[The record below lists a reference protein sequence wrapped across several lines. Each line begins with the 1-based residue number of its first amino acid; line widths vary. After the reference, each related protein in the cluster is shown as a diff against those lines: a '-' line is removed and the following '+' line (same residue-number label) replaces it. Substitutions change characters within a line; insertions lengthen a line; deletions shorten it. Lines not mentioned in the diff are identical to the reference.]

1 MKYIQLPSHAFA
13 LHLSALEL
21 LIYADAWTM
30 QQNGKGYWKS
40 NATIA
45 SQFDAHR
52 STVIRAIKKLES
64 RSLLRRV
71 ESENGRYL
79 EALIPEKSSSVD
91 ATGRV
96 DATGSVHATG
106 GRVDATGGV
115 APTQQSSSVDAT
127 QIENKREE
135 RKEKCNRDSAALKFP
150 WHTDEFIEAW
160 RSWTEFRLDQFK
172 FKYKTVESE
181 QLALHKLHKDSHGR
195 QEVAIDAIA
204 ESIAGGYRG
213 LHPKPNSKGQQPG
226 RTNDWARAIREKYQ
240 RNPDYNA

>member
-1 MKYIQLPSHAFA
+1 MNYIQLPSHAFA

-45 SQFDAHR
+45 SQFNAHR
-52 STVIRAIKKLES
+52 STVIRAINKLES

-79 EALIPEKSSSVD
+79 EALTPDPSSS
-91 ATGRV
+91 V

-106 GRVDATGGV
+106 GSVDATGGV

-127 QIENKREE
+127 QIENKRKPKREE
-135 RKEKCNRDSAALKFP
+135 NRENVICPFQSEKF
-150 WHTDEFIEAW
+150 EMAW
-160 RSWTEFRLDQFK
+160 AEWNEYRRASR
-172 FKYKTVESE
+172 FKYKTVKSE
-181 QLALHKLHKDSHGR
+181 QLALQKLY
-195 QEVAIDAIA
+195 QESNGNEDIAIDAIA
-204 ESIAGGYRG
+204 TSIASGWRG
-213 LHPKPNSKGQQPG
+213 LFAS
-226 RTNDWARAIREKYQ
+226 RTNGSRHNDRPRGKDITATDFEALVNRTYGI
-240 RNPDYNA
+240 NPK

>member
-1 MKYIQLPSHAFA
+1 MPKDRGDRAVMGDPAVMG
-13 LHLSALEL
+13 
-21 LIYADAWTM
+21 DR
-30 QQNGKGYWKS
+30 NGQGGDP
-40 NATIA
+40 A
-45 SQFDAHR
+45 
-52 STVIRAIKKLES
+52 VI
-64 RSLLRRV
+64 
-71 ESENGRYL
+71 
-79 EALIPEKSSSVD
+79 
-91 ATGRV
+91 
-96 DATGSVHATG
+96 
-106 GRVDATGGV
+106 GGV
-115 APTQQSSSVDAT
+115 TEMVSGGDSAVT

-213 LHPKPNSKGQQPG
+213 LHPKPHGKGQQPG
-226 RTNDWARAIREKYQ
+226 KSNSWARAIREKYQ